1 MALQLNSV
9 APRQGWQWVRQ
20 GVTLWW
26 RKPMAFVGL
35 AAFFLLA
42 VTLIM
47 SLVPVLGPLLGM
59 GLVPMLSL
67 GFMLAS
73 RNVLSG
79 STVHPLQLIDGLRH
93 PVPSQRKA
101 QWVLAALYA
110 ASALLINS
118 TADWLDSGQFEAL
131 HRELAQAGADGKPS
145 PALSA
150 ILADPRL
157 LEGMLARL
165 GLTALVSVPFWHAP
179 ALVHFGGQGALQ
191 ALFTSTIALW
201 RTRGAFAVYLLGW
214 LGLMMAAAAM
224 FWLLSIATGARQ
236 VLGVLTLPLGLAFSS
251 AVYVSLWFSFA
262 DTFLATDASK
272 AP

>member
-1 MALQLNSV
+1 MGLRLNSV
-9 APRQGWQWVRQ
+9 APRQGWQWVLK
-20 GVTLWW
+20 GLSLWW

-47 SLVPVLGPLLGM
+47 SVVPVLGPVLGM

-73 RNVLSG
+73 RHVLSG
-79 STVHPLQLIDGLRH
+79 GRVHPLQLIDGLRH
-93 PVPSQRKA
+93 PVPTQRKA
-101 QWVLAALYA
+101 QWILAGIYAL
-110 ASALLINS
+110 SALLINS
-118 TADWLDSGQFEAL
+118 VADWLDAGQFEAL

-157 LEGMLARL
+157 LQGMLARL
-165 GLTALVSVPFWHAP
+165 GLTLLVSVPFWHAP
-179 ALVHFGGQGALQ
+179 ALVHFGGQGAVQ
-191 ALFTSTIALW
+191 ALFSSTLALW
-201 RTRGAFAVYLLGW
+201 RTRGAFVVYLVAW
-214 LGLMMAAAAM
+214 LGLMASAAAV
-224 FWLLSIATGARQ
+224 FWLVSMATGARQ

-251 AVYVSLWFSFA
+251 AIYVSLWFSFA
-262 DTFLATDASK
+262 DTFEVPDHTIAS
-272 AP
+272 

>member
-1 MALQLNSV
+1 MGLQLNSV
-9 APRQGWQWVRQ
+9 APRQGWLWVRK
-20 GVTLWW
+20 GLALWW
-26 RKPMAFVGL
+26 RKPMAFVGM

-47 SLVPVLGPLLGM
+47 SVVPVLGPVLGM

-79 STVHPLQLIDGLRH
+79 GAVHPLQLIDGLRH
-93 PVPSQRKA
+93 PVPAQRKA
-101 QWVLAALYA
+101 QWLLAGLYA
-110 ASALLINS
+110 LAALLINS
-118 TADWLDSGQFEAL
+118 LADWLDAGQFEAL

-145 PALSA
+145 PALGA

-157 LEGMLARL
+157 LEGLLARL

-191 ALFTSTIALW
+191 ALFSSTVALW
-201 RTRGAFAVYLLGW
+201 RTRAAFVLYLLGW
-214 LGLMMAAAAM
+214 LGLMVAAAAV
-224 FWLLSIATGARQ
+224 FWLLSVATGARQ

-251 AVYVSLWFSFA
+251 AIYVSLWFGFA
-262 DTFLATDASK
+262 DTFV
-272 AP
+272 APERSVTA